1 MKQGSSVSNHSF
13 CQRGSIL
20 PSMSYSPRNARQT
33 TRSRFVRRAG
43 SLVGSAGIAA
53 ALVMTPAIAEAAPAI
68 PAPAASSNSPFLQQ
82 AEKSLQAASMQ
93 VTTNARN
100 AVWDARNALR
110 AQATAISR
118 GNKAL
123 EKQLHDGI
131 DGIVEAMAPGLIAE
145 RTPKPKPKPAPEPAP
160 KPAPKPAAKPKAQPT
175 GCAPSARACVD
186 LKNQRTWLQRDGKI
200 TYGPVRMASGKPGQE
215 TPKGFHY
222 VNRKVKDEISYEF
235 NNAPM
240 PYATYFTHNGIAFHQ
255 GDPSIKSAGCIR
267 MYRAD
272 AETYFNSLNVG
283 DQVHVF

>member
-1 MKQGSSVSNHSF
+1 MKPGI
-13 CQRGSIL
+13 RGGFTHGFRVVEVIL
-20 PSMSYSPRNARQT
+20 CTMSHSPRHALEST
-33 TRSRFVRRAG
+33 TTRFVRRAG
-43 SLVGSAGIAA
+43 SLLAGAGIATSLIVA
-53 ALVMTPAIAEAAPAI
+53 PATAEAAPAV
-68 PAPAASSNSPFLQQ
+68 PSLTSASSNSPFLQQ
-82 AEKSLQAASMQ
+82 AEKSLQAASMT

-110 AQATAISR
+110 ANATAIAR
-118 GNKAL
+118 GNKAQ

-131 DGIVEAMAPGLIAE
+131 DGLVEAIAPGLIAE
-145 RTPKPKPKPAPEPAP
+145 RTPKPKPKPAP
-160 KPAPKPAAKPKAQPT
+160 KPAPKPNPASKPQQQ

-186 LKNQRTWLQRDGKI
+186 LKNQRTWLQQNGKI

-240 PYATYFTHNGIAFHQ
+240 PFATYFTYNGIAFHQ

-267 MYRAD
+267 MYRGD
-272 AETYFNSLNVG
+272 AQTYFNTLKIG